1 MESKS
6 CGVLDTP
13 LSRSMTIFARQ
24 RIAQSHT
31 SRAVLNANDEKW
43 SRANKLRV
51 IGGSARSIASQV
63 VLKRST
69 PSDHVCLVFDV
80 SFAFDIE
87 SGSAQRWRLGAPELK
102 PS

>member
-1 MESKS
+1 MEWKS

-43 SRANKLRV
+43 PRANKLRV

-69 PSDHVCLVFDV
+69 PSDDVCLVFDV

-102 PS
+102 PL